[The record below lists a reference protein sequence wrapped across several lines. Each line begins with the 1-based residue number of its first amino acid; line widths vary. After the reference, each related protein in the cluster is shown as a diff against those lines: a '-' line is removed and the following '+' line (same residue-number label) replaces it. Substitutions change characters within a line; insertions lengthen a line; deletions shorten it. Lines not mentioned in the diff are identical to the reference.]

1 MAGPHFDPELFG
13 QPLIRLAPIDFTA
26 FPDRVKL
33 LVRLFAQLSRCSIR
47 HLTEWDI
54 RPGMAT
60 N

>member
-1 MAGPHFDPELFG
+1 MARPHFDPKLFG
-13 QPLIRLAPIDFTA
+13 QPLIRLAPIDFTV

-60 N
+60 H